1 MAYAYWSEGRTENY
15 AVFDLFFRKNPF
27 KGEFCVFA
35 GLQEVIRFV
44 ETFRYEKDPS
54 CPHVY
59 LTVGS
64 LRIIS
69 RISARLCLIV
79 KMDSLTGCPLLT
91 AVKSKSM
98 LWRRELLFSHENH

>member
-44 ETFRYEKDPS
+44 ESFRYEKDPPS
-54 CPHVY
+54 CPH
-59 LTVGS
+59 
-64 LRIIS
+64 
-69 RISARLCLIV
+69 
-79 KMDSLTGCPLLT
+79 
-91 AVKSKSM
+91 
-98 LWRRELLFSHENH
+98 